1 MKIIKSRLHLQENG
15 NIEPGCWFDTT
26 MSSSVS
32 DFLILKSSMNSNTTH
47 YLDIAVAPAFEKAM
61 LSMLG
66 TFRRSYDPPLHVRG
80 VWMKRGQEDQSTQ
93 FQLFSVEFNDLKDAV
108 SEDILPL
115 IYRSYI
121 RLQSYCPV
129 VRKRRRKRG
138 PKVFRY

>member
-1 MKIIKSRLHLQENG
+1 
-15 NIEPGCWFDTT
+15 

-47 YLDIAVAPAFEKAM
+47 YLDIAVIPAFERAM
-61 LSMLG
+61 LSMPVAL
-66 TFRRSYDPPLHVRG
+66 RRSYDPPLHVRG

-138 PKVFRY
+138 PKVSI